1 MKKRV
6 FIFVLF
12 ISFSIHTQNKK
23 QGIKNDGIISG
34 TILDRKTKQPLPY
47 VSITCKTKKDS
58 ILTGSITNKKG
69 KFLIQKLP
77 IDTLFIDIQYIG
89 YKRL

>member
-1 MKKRV
+1 MIKKRV

-34 TILDRKTKQPLPY
+34 TILDRKPSNHYPTLALHVRQR
-47 VSITCKTKKDS
+47 KTA
-58 ILTGSITNKKG
+58 
-69 KFLIQKLP
+69 
-77 IDTLFIDIQYIG
+77 Y
-89 YKRL
+89 